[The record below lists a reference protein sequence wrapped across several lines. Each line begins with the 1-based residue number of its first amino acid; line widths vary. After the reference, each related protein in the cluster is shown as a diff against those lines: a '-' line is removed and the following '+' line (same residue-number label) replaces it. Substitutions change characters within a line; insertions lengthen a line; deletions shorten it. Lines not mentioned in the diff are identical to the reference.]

1 MKRIAILIFLSI
13 LALPACRKGEDGRF
27 FAPDVEFGASEYA
40 AAAESGGVDVT
51 LVFSRPAPAAFPL
64 GLVFSGTLREGVQ
77 FRVPSHTLNVA
88 QGDTEA
94 RLHIE
99 LVNDEIWEESSWIGI
114 AIAPGSRYTV
124 DPKGNCVVRIAVSKE
139 IVLPVLR
146 LTAPESPVVTNPYLA
161 ETLPFE
167 ISADRASTADLTVQL
182 DLGSLVP
189 GTDCLINGG
198 QTPEVVLP
206 AGADKISF
214 ELSVLQKDQS
224 GYDVTAPLSLVQQK
238 GVYAVA
244 EEGGSVDI
252 HLYDPVVD
260 FSPLWKTAALNN
272 GTGYQL
278 RQAIKAPDGT
288 WSGNL
293 AADLYVS
300 SDGSNYLRSFR
311 NMFDSSWSCRT
322 NSPGGNDRRL
332 TEFFPKYGSPNPTR
346 ILDYGAAAN
355 TRTFSPVD
363 SLMRFVLDPGET
375 RKGSICLTEPR
386 TFIALTGSYDE
397 WQADVTGGKAWQVD
411 SRETGGD
418 LFASKHAA
426 LTGRITVK
434 LVKLE
439 GRFDLDDATQ
449 PLLFSAWFT
458 CDDPFFMEDV
468 DRTKFNL
475 TEEDG
480 MWKVEY
486 KLWPR

>member
-139 IVLPVLR
+139 IVLPRLR

-278 RQAIKAPDGT
+278 RQAIKTPEGE

-300 SDGSNYLRSFR
+300 SDGSNYLRNFR
-311 NMFDSSWSCRT
+311 NMFDSSWSCR
-322 NSPGGNDRRL
+322 
-332 TEFFPKYGSPNPTR
+332 
-346 ILDYGAAAN
+346 AN
-355 TRTFSPVD
+355 
-363 SLMRFVLDPGET
+363 
-375 RKGSICLTEPR
+375 
-386 TFIALTGSYDE
+386 
-397 WQADVTGGKAWQVD
+397 
-411 SRETGGD
+411 
-418 LFASKHAA
+418 
-426 LTGRITVK
+426 
-434 LVKLE
+434 
-439 GRFDLDDATQ
+439 
-449 PLLFSAWFT
+449 
-458 CDDPFFMEDV
+458 
-468 DRTKFNL
+468 
-475 TEEDG
+475 
-480 MWKVEY
+480 
-486 KLWPR
+486 